1 MELNK
6 IGLIGG
12 MLLASATTLSAAPTT
27 VNDGKN
33 MNNLTK
39 IENKLN
45 DANATIDLKV
55 ALRNGRW
62 PIGHLEMVQSA
73 DITFP
78 ALRAAWYSE
87 KLIPADNDYTLS
99 AEFQP
104 AAEEGMGGVISLL
117 NNETGVGIVFQL
129 NSFDA
134 FQVGTVSFLAD
145 EEDANFTLDGLYNLD
160 GSPAEEELGSA
171 WSDLGEFDSSK
182 FTIMKMTIS
191 PPTDEDKAA
200 LEDVTAR
207 ITAVAHRTKTKQLE
221 GTTEIVLLTNLAL
234 PEGDKHRFGYFG
246 FWDSIWDDGSTI
258 GNYRYLRFEGEQY
271 NTPPT
276 IEAIADVVS
285 NEDETV
291 AEIELI
297 AEDKE
302 TSKSKLQWTVTAT
315 NADLIAPEAISVRKT
330 GLRRYLEIT
339 PKENAH
345 GETDITVTVN
355 DGIDEVS
362 TTFKLTVNAV
372 NDPPTISAVEPIEIN
387 EDQMVSFTV
396 TLTDIDTAPEELKI
410 TGNAANAA
418 LLPSD
423 NITSTGE
430 GLTRTVTLTPGA
442 NMGGKTKVTLSV
454 NDGDNTVSTETELTV
469 IPVVDIPVALPQE
482 LTTKYGKHLPLTLA
496 GTDPDSLTEF
506 EIEGRRQA
514 LMAIDALR
522 RYTPGCAQAKL
533 RNYGMTI
540 GIRDTRKLVSRYEL
554 TAHDVREQG
563 RFDDSIGIFPEFID
577 GYGILILPTT
587 GRYFQL
593 PYRTLLPR
601 GVRHLI
607 CAGRITGG
615 DRVSHAATRNMMCCT
630 VTGQGAGVAAA
641 LAVKMD
647 RDFDELPVAD
657 IQRELKRQAVR
668 IH

>member
-134 FQVGTVSFLAD
+134 FQVCTVSFLAD
-145 EEDANFTLDGLYNLD
+145 EENANFTLDGLYNLD

-182 FTIMKMTIS
+182 FTIMKMTVS

-207 ITAVAHRTKTKQLE
+207 ITAIPHRTKTKQLE
-221 GTTEIVLLTNLAL
+221 GTTEIVLLTNLEL

-246 FWDSIWDDGSTI
+246 YWDSIWDDGSTI

-276 IEAIADVVS
+276 IEAIDDVVS

-302 TSKSKLQWTVTAT
+302 TSKSKLQWTVTAI

-423 NITSTGE
+423 NITSTGKASPARSPSRP
-430 GLTRTVTLTPGA
+430 GRTWAAKPRSPSPSTTATTRSPPR
-442 NMGGKTKVTLSV
+442 LS
-454 NDGDNTVSTETELTV
+454 
-469 IPVVDIPVALPQE
+469 
-482 LTTKYGKHLPLTLA
+482 
-496 GTDPDSLTEF
+496 
-506 EIEGRRQA
+506 
-514 LMAIDALR
+514 
-522 RYTPGCAQAKL
+522 
-533 RNYGMTI
+533 
-540 GIRDTRKLVSRYEL
+540 
-554 TAHDVREQG
+554 
-563 RFDDSIGIFPEFID
+563 
-577 GYGILILPTT
+577 
-587 GRYFQL
+587 
-593 PYRTLLPR
+593 
-601 GVRHLI
+601 
-607 CAGRITGG
+607 
-615 DRVSHAATRNMMCCT
+615 
-630 VTGQGAGVAAA
+630 
-641 LAVKMD
+641 
-647 RDFDELPVAD
+647 
-657 IQRELKRQAVR
+657 
-668 IH
+668 

>member
-182 FTIMKMTIS
+182 FTIMQMTIS

-207 ITAVAHRTKTKQLE
+207 ITAVAHRTMTKQLE

-234 PEGDKHRFGYFG
+234 PEGAKHRFGYFG

-285 NEDETV
+285 NEDEAV
-291 AEIELI
+291 AEIALVGD
-297 AEDKE
+297 DKE
-302 TSKSKLQWTVTAT
+302 TIKSKLQYTGVAN
-315 NADLIAPEAISVRKT
+315 NADLVAPDGLVLRKT
-330 GLRRYLEIT
+330 GSRRYLDIT
-339 PKENAH
+339 PLENAF

-362 TTFKLTVNAV
+362 TTFKLTINAV

-387 EDQMVSFTV
+387 EDQTVSFTV

-430 GLTRTVTLTPGA
+430 GLTRTVTLSPGA

-496 GTDPDSLTEF
+496 GTDPDSLGLSFHLVEMPKNGSLIGTAPNLTYRPKAGF
-506 EIEGRRQA
+506 EGMDTFQFRVVAGEYKSEPETIVITVLGLGKGDQPILSLARSNDGGLTISWVGEGVLQSSTDLKNWESIENAAKPHAVDAADARR
-514 LMAIDALR
+514 
-522 RYTPGCAQAKL
+522 
-533 RNYGMTI
+533 
-540 GIRDTRKLVSRYEL
+540 
-554 TAHDVREQG
+554 
-563 RFDDSIGIFPEFID
+563 F
-577 GYGILILPTT
+577 
-587 GRYFQL
+587 
-593 PYRTLLPR
+593 YRMVQP
-601 GVRHLI
+601 
-607 CAGRITGG
+607 
-615 DRVSHAATRNMMCCT
+615 
-630 VTGQGAGVAAA
+630 
-641 LAVKMD
+641 
-647 RDFDELPVAD
+647 
-657 IQRELKRQAVR
+657 
-668 IH
+668 

>member
-145 EEDANFTLDGLYNLD
+145 EEDANFNLDGLYNLD

-285 NEDETV
+285 NEDSAV
-291 AEIELI
+291 AEIALVGD
-297 AEDKE
+297 DKE
-302 TSKSKLQWTVTAT
+302 TIKSKLQYTVVAT
-315 NADLIAPEAISVRKT
+315 NADLVAPDGLILRKT
-330 GLRRYLEIT
+330 GSRRYLDIT
-339 PKENAH
+339 PLENAF

-362 TTFKLTVNAV
+362 TTFKLTINAV

-387 EDQMVSFTV
+387 EDQTVSFTV

-430 GLTRTVTLTPGA
+430 GLTRTVTLSPGA

-482 LTTKYGKHLPLTLA
+482 LTTKYGKHLPLILA
-496 GTDPDSLTEF
+496 GTDPDSLGLSFHLVEMPKNGSLIGTAPNLTYRPKAGF
-506 EIEGRRQA
+506 EGMDTFQFRVVAGEHKSEPETIVITVLGLGKGDQPILSLARSNDGGLTISWVGEGVLQSSTDLKNWESIENAAKPHTVDPADARR
-514 LMAIDALR
+514 
-522 RYTPGCAQAKL
+522 
-533 RNYGMTI
+533 
-540 GIRDTRKLVSRYEL
+540 
-554 TAHDVREQG
+554 
-563 RFDDSIGIFPEFID
+563 F
-577 GYGILILPTT
+577 
-587 GRYFQL
+587 
-593 PYRTLLPR
+593 YRMVQP
-601 GVRHLI
+601 
-607 CAGRITGG
+607 
-615 DRVSHAATRNMMCCT
+615 
-630 VTGQGAGVAAA
+630 
-641 LAVKMD
+641 
-647 RDFDELPVAD
+647 
-657 IQRELKRQAVR
+657 
-668 IH
+668 

>member
-200 LEDVTAR
+200 LKDVTAR

-285 NEDETV
+285 NEDSAV
-291 AEIELI
+291 AEIALVGD
-297 AEDKE
+297 DKE
-302 TSKSKLQWTVTAT
+302 TIKSKLQYTVVAT
-315 NADLIAPEAISVRKT
+315 NADLVAPDGLILRKT
-330 GLRRYLEIT
+330 GSRRYLDIT
-339 PKENAH
+339 PLENAF

-362 TTFKLTVNAV
+362 TTFKLTINAV

-387 EDQMVSFTV
+387 EDQTVSFTV

-430 GLTRTVTLTPGA
+430 GLTRTVTLSPGA

-482 LTTKYGKHLPLTLA
+482 LTTKYGKHLPLILA
-496 GTDPDSLTEF
+496 GTDPDSLGLSFHLVEMPKNGSLIGTAPNLTYRPKAGF
-506 EIEGRRQA
+506 EGMDTFQFRVVAGEHKSEPETIVITVLGLGKGDQPILSLARSNDGGLTISWVGEGVLQSSTDLKNWESIENAAKPHTVDPADARR
-514 LMAIDALR
+514 
-522 RYTPGCAQAKL
+522 
-533 RNYGMTI
+533 
-540 GIRDTRKLVSRYEL
+540 
-554 TAHDVREQG
+554 
-563 RFDDSIGIFPEFID
+563 F
-577 GYGILILPTT
+577 
-587 GRYFQL
+587 
-593 PYRTLLPR
+593 YRMVQP
-601 GVRHLI
+601 
-607 CAGRITGG
+607 
-615 DRVSHAATRNMMCCT
+615 
-630 VTGQGAGVAAA
+630 
-641 LAVKMD
+641 
-647 RDFDELPVAD
+647 
-657 IQRELKRQAVR
+657 
-668 IH
+668 

>member
-207 ITAVAHRTKTKQLE
+207 ITAVAHSTKTKQLK

-285 NEDETV
+285 NEDEAV
-291 AEIELI
+291 AEIALVGD
-297 AEDKE
+297 DKE
-302 TSKSKLQWTVTAT
+302 TIKSKLQYTVVAT
-315 NADLIAPEAISVRKT
+315 NADLVAPDGLVLRKT
-330 GLRRYLEIT
+330 GSRRYLDIT
-339 PKENAH
+339 PLENAF

-362 TTFKLTVNAV
+362 TTFKLTINAV

-387 EDQMVSFTV
+387 EDQTVSFTV

-496 GTDPDSLTEF
+496 GTDPDSLGLSFHLVEMPKNGSLIGTAPNLTYRPKAGF
-506 EIEGRRQA
+506 EGMDTFQFRVVAGEYKSEPETIVITVLGLGKGDQPMLSLARSNDGGLTISWVGEGVLQSSTDLKNWESIENA
-514 LMAIDALR
+514 AKPHAVDPADAL
-522 RYTPGCAQAKL
+522 K
-533 RNYGMTI
+533 
-540 GIRDTRKLVSRYEL
+540 
-554 TAHDVREQG
+554 
-563 RFDDSIGIFPEFID
+563 F
-577 GYGILILPTT
+577 
-587 GRYFQL
+587 
-593 PYRTLLPR
+593 YRMVQP
-601 GVRHLI
+601 
-607 CAGRITGG
+607 
-615 DRVSHAATRNMMCCT
+615 
-630 VTGQGAGVAAA
+630 
-641 LAVKMD
+641 
-647 RDFDELPVAD
+647 
-657 IQRELKRQAVR
+657 
-668 IH
+668 

>member
-55 ALRNGRW
+55 ALRHGRW

-145 EEDANFTLDGLYNLD
+145 EEDANFTLNGLYNLD

-191 PPTDEDKAA
+191 PPTDEDKAV

-207 ITAVAHRTKTKQLE
+207 ITALAHRTKTKQLE

-285 NEDETV
+285 NEDEAV
-291 AEIELI
+291 AEIALVGD
-297 AEDKE
+297 DKE
-302 TSKSKLQWTVTAT
+302 TIKSKLQYTVVAT
-315 NADLIAPEAISVRKT
+315 NADLVAPDGLVLRKT
-330 GLRRYLEIT
+330 GSRRYLDIT
-339 PKENAH
+339 PLENAF

-362 TTFKLTVNAV
+362 TTFKLTINAV

-387 EDQMVSFTV
+387 EDQTVSFTV

-423 NITSTGE
+423 NITSTEE

-442 NMGGKTKVTLSV
+442 NMGGRTKVTLSV

-496 GTDPDSLTEF
+496 GTDPDSLGLSFHLVEMPKNGSLIGTAPNLTYRPKAGF
-506 EIEGRRQA
+506 EGMDTFQFRVVAGEHKSEPETIVITVLGLGKGDQPILSLARSNDGGLTILWVGEGVLQSSTDLKNWESIENA
-514 LMAIDALR
+514 AKPHAVDPADA
-522 RYTPGCAQAKL
+522 
-533 RNYGMTI
+533 
-540 GIRDTRKLVSRYEL
+540 RK
-554 TAHDVREQG
+554 
-563 RFDDSIGIFPEFID
+563 F
-577 GYGILILPTT
+577 
-587 GRYFQL
+587 
-593 PYRTLLPR
+593 YRMVQP
-601 GVRHLI
+601 
-607 CAGRITGG
+607 
-615 DRVSHAATRNMMCCT
+615 
-630 VTGQGAGVAAA
+630 
-641 LAVKMD
+641 
-647 RDFDELPVAD
+647 
-657 IQRELKRQAVR
+657 
-668 IH
+668 

>member
-87 KLIPADNDYTLS
+87 KLIPADNDYSLS

-134 FQVGTVSFLAD
+134 FQVCTVSFLAD
-145 EEDANFTLDGLYNLD
+145 EENANFTLDGLYNLD

-182 FTIMKMTIS
+182 FTIMKMTVS

-221 GTTEIVLLTNLAL
+221 GTTEIVLLTNLEL

-246 FWDSIWDDGSTI
+246 YWDSIWDDGSTI

-339 PKENAH
+339 PKENAF

-355 DGIDEVS
+355 DGIVEVS
-362 TTFKLTVNAV
+362 TTFKLTINAV

-387 EDQMVSFTV
+387 EDQTVSFTV

-430 GLTRTVTLTPGA
+430 GLTRTLTLTPGA

-469 IPVVDIPVALPQE
+469 VPVVDIPVALPQE

-496 GTDPDSLTEF
+496 GTDPDSLGLSFHLVEMPKNGSLIGTAPNLTYRPKAGF
-506 EIEGRRQA
+506 E
-514 LMAIDALR
+514 
-522 RYTPGCAQAKL
+522 
-533 RNYGMTI
+533 GMDTFQFRVVAGEYKSEPETI
-540 GIRDTRKLVSRYEL
+540 VITVLGLGKGD
-554 TAHDVREQG
+554 Q
-563 RFDDSIGIFPEFID
+563 P
-577 GYGILILPTT
+577 IL
-587 GRYFQL
+587 
-593 PYRTLLPR
+593 
-601 GVRHLI
+601 
-607 CAGRITGG
+607 
-615 DRVSHAATRNMMCCT
+615 S
-630 VTGQGAGVAAA
+630 
-641 LAVKMD
+641 
-647 RDFDELPVAD
+647 
-657 IQRELKRQAVR
+657 LKRGNDGSLKISWLGEGVLQSSTDLKNWEMIENAAKPHAVNAADAR
-668 IH
+668 RFYRMVQP

>member
-285 NEDETV
+285 NEDEVV
-291 AEIELI
+291 AEIALVGD
-297 AEDKE
+297 DKE
-302 TSKSKLQWTVTAT
+302 TIKSKLQYTVVAT
-315 NADLIAPEAISVRKT
+315 NADLVAPDGLVLRKT
-330 GLRRYLEIT
+330 GSRRYLDIT
-339 PKENAH
+339 PLENAF

-362 TTFKLTVNAV
+362 TTFKLTINAV

-430 GLTRTVTLTPGA
+430 GLTRTVTLSPGA

-496 GTDPDSLTEF
+496 GTDPDSLGLSFHLVEMPKNGSLIGTAPNLTYRPKAGF
-506 EIEGRRQA
+506 EGMDIFQFRVVAGEHKSEPETIVITVLGLGKGDQPILSLARSNDGGLTISWVGEGVLQSSTDLKNWESIENAAKPHTVDPADARR
-514 LMAIDALR
+514 
-522 RYTPGCAQAKL
+522 
-533 RNYGMTI
+533 
-540 GIRDTRKLVSRYEL
+540 
-554 TAHDVREQG
+554 
-563 RFDDSIGIFPEFID
+563 F
-577 GYGILILPTT
+577 
-587 GRYFQL
+587 
-593 PYRTLLPR
+593 YRMVQP
-601 GVRHLI
+601 
-607 CAGRITGG
+607 
-615 DRVSHAATRNMMCCT
+615 
-630 VTGQGAGVAAA
+630 
-641 LAVKMD
+641 
-647 RDFDELPVAD
+647 
-657 IQRELKRQAVR
+657 
-668 IH
+668 

>member
-39 IENKLN
+39 IENKVN

-73 DITFP
+73 DIPFP

-104 AAEEGMGGVISLL
+104 AAVEGMGGVISLL

-134 FQVGTVSFLAD
+134 FQVCTVSFLAD
-145 EEDANFTLDGLYNLD
+145 EENANFTLDGLYNLD

-182 FTIMKMTIS
+182 FTIMKMTVS

-221 GTTEIVLLTNLAL
+221 GTTEIVLLTNLEL

-246 FWDSIWDDGSTI
+246 YWDSIWDDGSTI

-430 GLTRTVTLTPGA
+430 GLTRTVTLSPGA

-469 IPVVDIPVALPQE
+469 IPVVDIPVALPQK

-496 GTDPDSLTEF
+496 GTDPDSLGLSFHLVEMPKNGSLIGTAPNLTYRPKAGF
-506 EIEGRRQA
+506 EGMDTFQFRVVAGEYKSEPETIVITVLGLGKGDQPILSLARSNDGGLTISWVGEGVLQSSNDLKNWESIENAAKPHTVDPADARR
-514 LMAIDALR
+514 
-522 RYTPGCAQAKL
+522 
-533 RNYGMTI
+533 
-540 GIRDTRKLVSRYEL
+540 
-554 TAHDVREQG
+554 
-563 RFDDSIGIFPEFID
+563 F
-577 GYGILILPTT
+577 
-587 GRYFQL
+587 
-593 PYRTLLPR
+593 YRMVQP
-601 GVRHLI
+601 
-607 CAGRITGG
+607 
-615 DRVSHAATRNMMCCT
+615 
-630 VTGQGAGVAAA
+630 
-641 LAVKMD
+641 
-647 RDFDELPVAD
+647 
-657 IQRELKRQAVR
+657 
-668 IH
+668 

>member
-234 PEGDKHRFGYFG
+234 PEGAKHRFGYFG

-285 NEDETV
+285 NEDEAV
-291 AEIELI
+291 ADI
-297 AEDKE
+297 ALVGDDKE
-302 TSKSKLQWTVTAT
+302 TIKSKLQYTVVAT
-315 NADLIAPEAISVRKT
+315 NADLVAPDGLVLRKT
-330 GLRRYLEIT
+330 GSRRYLDIT
-339 PKENAH
+339 PLENAF

-362 TTFKLTVNAV
+362 TTFKLTINAV

-430 GLTRTVTLTPGA
+430 GLTRTVTLSPGA

-496 GTDPDSLTEF
+496 GTDPDSLGLSFHLVEMPKNGSLIGTAPNLTYRPKAGF
-506 EIEGRRQA
+506 EGMDTFQFRVVAGEYKSEPETIVITVLGLGKGDQPILSLARSNDGGLTISWVGEGVLQSSTDLKNWESIENEAKPHTVDPADARR
-514 LMAIDALR
+514 
-522 RYTPGCAQAKL
+522 
-533 RNYGMTI
+533 
-540 GIRDTRKLVSRYEL
+540 
-554 TAHDVREQG
+554 
-563 RFDDSIGIFPEFID
+563 F
-577 GYGILILPTT
+577 
-587 GRYFQL
+587 
-593 PYRTLLPR
+593 YRMVQP
-601 GVRHLI
+601 
-607 CAGRITGG
+607 
-615 DRVSHAATRNMMCCT
+615 
-630 VTGQGAGVAAA
+630 
-641 LAVKMD
+641 
-647 RDFDELPVAD
+647 
-657 IQRELKRQAVR
+657 
-668 IH
+668 

>member
-12 MLLASATTLSAAPTT
+12 MMLASATTLSAAPIT

-45 DANATIDLKV
+45 DANATIDLKA
-55 ALRNGRW
+55 ALRNGLW

-104 AAEEGMGGVISLL
+104 TAEEGMGGVISLL

-145 EEDANFTLDGLYNLD
+145 EEDANFTLDGLFNLD

-207 ITAVAHRTKTKQLE
+207 ITAAAHSTKTKQLE

-234 PEGDKHRFGYFG
+234 PEGDEHRFGYFG

-285 NEDETV
+285 NEDEAV
-291 AEIELI
+291 AEIALYGD
-297 AEDKE
+297 DKE
-302 TSKSKLQWTVTAT
+302 TIKSMLRYSVVAT
-315 NADLIAPEAISVRKT
+315 NADLVAPDGLVLRKT
-330 GLRRYLEIT
+330 ISRRYLEIT
-339 PKENAH
+339 PLENAF

-355 DGIDEVS
+355 DGIEEVS
-362 TTFKLTVNAV
+362 TTFNLTVNAV

-387 EDQMVSFTV
+387 EDQTVSFTV

-430 GLTRTVTLTPGA
+430 DLRRTVTLTPGA

-496 GTDPDSLTEF
+496 GTDPDSLGLSFHLVEMPKNGSLIGTAPNLTYRPKAGF
-506 EIEGRRQA
+506 EGMDTFQFRVVAGEHRSEPETIVITVLGLGKGDQPILSLKLGNDGSLTISWVGEGVLQSSPDLKNWESIENA
-514 LMAIDALR
+514 AKPHAVDAADAR
-522 RYTPGCAQAKL
+522 
-533 RNYGMTI
+533 
-540 GIRDTRKLVSRYEL
+540 S
-554 TAHDVREQG
+554 
-563 RFDDSIGIFPEFID
+563 F
-577 GYGILILPTT
+577 
-587 GRYFQL
+587 
-593 PYRTLLPR
+593 YRMVQP
-601 GVRHLI
+601 
-607 CAGRITGG
+607 
-615 DRVSHAATRNMMCCT
+615 
-630 VTGQGAGVAAA
+630 
-641 LAVKMD
+641 
-647 RDFDELPVAD
+647 
-657 IQRELKRQAVR
+657 
-668 IH
+668 

>member
-207 ITAVAHRTKTKQLE
+207 ITAVPHTEPRPSNWKAPPRSCFSPTLNCRKVTSTGSATSATGTASGTMAARSATTATCASRANSTTPLQPSRPSLTWFPTKTK
-221 GTTEIVLLTNLAL
+221 
-234 PEGDKHRFGYFG
+234 PWR
-246 FWDSIWDDGSTI
+246 
-258 GNYRYLRFEGEQY
+258 R
-271 NTPPT
+271 
-276 IEAIADVVS
+276 S
-285 NEDETV
+285 N
-291 AEIELI
+291 
-297 AEDKE
+297 
-302 TSKSKLQWTVTAT
+302 
-315 NADLIAPEAISVRKT
+315 
-330 GLRRYLEIT
+330 
-339 PKENAH
+339 
-345 GETDITVTVN
+345 
-355 DGIDEVS
+355 
-362 TTFKLTVNAV
+362 
-372 NDPPTISAVEPIEIN
+372 
-387 EDQMVSFTV
+387 
-396 TLTDIDTAPEELKI
+396 
-410 TGNAANAA
+410 
-418 LLPSD
+418 
-423 NITSTGE
+423 
-430 GLTRTVTLTPGA
+430 
-442 NMGGKTKVTLSV
+442 
-454 NDGDNTVSTETELTV
+454 
-469 IPVVDIPVALPQE
+469 
-482 LTTKYGKHLPLTLA
+482 
-496 GTDPDSLTEF
+496 
-506 EIEGRRQA
+506 
-514 LMAIDALR
+514 
-522 RYTPGCAQAKL
+522 
-533 RNYGMTI
+533 
-540 GIRDTRKLVSRYEL
+540 
-554 TAHDVREQG
+554 
-563 RFDDSIGIFPEFID
+563 
-577 GYGILILPTT
+577 
-587 GRYFQL
+587 
-593 PYRTLLPR
+593 
-601 GVRHLI
+601 
-607 CAGRITGG
+607 
-615 DRVSHAATRNMMCCT
+615 
-630 VTGQGAGVAAA
+630 
-641 LAVKMD
+641 
-647 RDFDELPVAD
+647 
-657 IQRELKRQAVR
+657 
-668 IH
+668 

>member
-12 MLLASATTLSAAPTT
+12 ILLACITTLSAAPTT

-134 FQVGTVSFLAD
+134 FQVCTVSFLAD

-182 FTIMKMTIS
+182 FTIMKMTVS

-207 ITAVAHRTKTKQLE
+207 ITAVPHRTKTKQLE
-221 GTTEIVLLTNLAL
+221 GTTEIVLLTNLEL

-246 FWDSIWDDGSTI
+246 YWDSIWDDGSTI

-345 GETDITVTVN
+345 GETTITVTVN
-355 DGIDEVS
+355 DGIEEVS

-423 NITSTGE
+423 NITSTGT
-430 GLTRTVTLTPGA
+430 GLTRTVTLSPGA
-442 NMGGKTKVTLSV
+442 NMGGKTKVTLFV
-454 NDGDNTVSTETELTV
+454 NDGDNTVFTETELTV

-496 GTDPDSLTEF
+496 GTDPDSLGLSFHLVEMPKNGSLIGTAPNLTYRPKAGF
-506 EIEGRRQA
+506 EGMDTFQFRVVAGEYKSEPETIVITVQGLGKGDQPILSLARSNNGGLTISWVGEGVLQSSNDLKNWESIENAAKPHTVDPADARR
-514 LMAIDALR
+514 
-522 RYTPGCAQAKL
+522 
-533 RNYGMTI
+533 
-540 GIRDTRKLVSRYEL
+540 
-554 TAHDVREQG
+554 
-563 RFDDSIGIFPEFID
+563 F
-577 GYGILILPTT
+577 
-587 GRYFQL
+587 
-593 PYRTLLPR
+593 YRMVQP
-601 GVRHLI
+601 
-607 CAGRITGG
+607 
-615 DRVSHAATRNMMCCT
+615 
-630 VTGQGAGVAAA
+630 
-641 LAVKMD
+641 
-647 RDFDELPVAD
+647 
-657 IQRELKRQAVR
+657 
-668 IH
+668 

>member
-134 FQVGTVSFLAD
+134 FQVCTVSFLAD
-145 EEDANFTLDGLYNLD
+145 EEDDNFTLDGLYNLD

-182 FTIMKMTIS
+182 FTIMKMTVS

-207 ITAVAHRTKTKQLE
+207 ITAVPHRTKTKQLE
-221 GTTEIVLLTNLAL
+221 GTTEIVLLTNLEL

-246 FWDSIWDDGSTI
+246 YWDSIWDDGSTI

-302 TSKSKLQWTVTAT
+302 TSKSKLQWTVTAI

-430 GLTRTVTLTPGA
+430 SLTRTVTLSPGA
-442 NMGGKTKVTLSV
+442 NMGGKTKVTLFV
-454 NDGDNTVSTETELTV
+454 NDGDNTVFTETELTV

-496 GTDPDSLTEF
+496 GTDPDSLGLSFHLVEMPKNGSLIGTAPNLTYRPKAGF
-506 EIEGRRQA
+506 EGMDTFQFRVVAGEYKSEPETIVITVLGLGKGDQPILSLARSNDGGLTISWVGEGVLQSSNDLKNWESIENAAKPHTVDPADARR
-514 LMAIDALR
+514 
-522 RYTPGCAQAKL
+522 
-533 RNYGMTI
+533 
-540 GIRDTRKLVSRYEL
+540 
-554 TAHDVREQG
+554 
-563 RFDDSIGIFPEFID
+563 F
-577 GYGILILPTT
+577 
-587 GRYFQL
+587 
-593 PYRTLLPR
+593 YRMVQP
-601 GVRHLI
+601 
-607 CAGRITGG
+607 
-615 DRVSHAATRNMMCCT
+615 
-630 VTGQGAGVAAA
+630 
-641 LAVKMD
+641 
-647 RDFDELPVAD
+647 
-657 IQRELKRQAVR
+657 
-668 IH
+668 

>member
-27 VNDGKN
+27 VNEGKN

-55 ALRNGRW
+55 ALRHGRW

-285 NEDETV
+285 NEDEAV
-291 AEIELI
+291 AEIALVGD
-297 AEDKE
+297 DKE
-302 TSKSKLQWTVTAT
+302 TIKSKLQYTVVAT
-315 NADLIAPEAISVRKT
+315 NADLVAPDGLVLRKT
-330 GLRRYLEIT
+330 GSRRYLDIT
-339 PKENAH
+339 PLENAF

-362 TTFKLTVNAV
+362 TTFKLTINAV

-387 EDQMVSFTV
+387 EDQTVSFTV

-418 LLPSD
+418 LLSSD

-496 GTDPDSLTEF
+496 GTDPDSLGLSFHLVEMPQNGSLIGTAPNLTYRPKAGF
-506 EIEGRRQA
+506 EGMDTFQFRVVAGEHKSEPETIVITVLGLGKGDQPILSLARSNDGGLTISWVGEGVLQSSTDLKNWESIENAAKPHAVDPADARR
-514 LMAIDALR
+514 
-522 RYTPGCAQAKL
+522 
-533 RNYGMTI
+533 
-540 GIRDTRKLVSRYEL
+540 
-554 TAHDVREQG
+554 
-563 RFDDSIGIFPEFID
+563 F
-577 GYGILILPTT
+577 
-587 GRYFQL
+587 
-593 PYRTLLPR
+593 YRMVQP
-601 GVRHLI
+601 
-607 CAGRITGG
+607 
-615 DRVSHAATRNMMCCT
+615 
-630 VTGQGAGVAAA
+630 
-641 LAVKMD
+641 
-647 RDFDELPVAD
+647 
-657 IQRELKRQAVR
+657 
-668 IH
+668 

>member
-55 ALRNGRW
+55 ALRHGRW

-285 NEDETV
+285 NEDEAV
-291 AEIELI
+291 AEIALVGD
-297 AEDKE
+297 DKE
-302 TSKSKLQWTVTAT
+302 TIKSKLQYTVVAT
-315 NADLIAPEAISVRKT
+315 NADLVAPDGLVLRKT
-330 GLRRYLEIT
+330 GSRRYLDIT
-339 PKENAH
+339 PLENAF

-362 TTFKLTVNAV
+362 TTFKLTINAV

-387 EDQMVSFTV
+387 EDQTVSFTV

-454 NDGDNTVSTETELTV
+454 NDGDNTVSSETELTV

-496 GTDPDSLTEF
+496 GTDPDSLGLSFHLVEMPKNGSLIGTAPNLTYRPKAGF
-506 EIEGRRQA
+506 EGMDTFQFRVVAGEHKSEPETIVITVLGLGKGDQPILSLARSNDGGLTILWMGEGVLQSSTDLKNWESIENA
-514 LMAIDALR
+514 AKPHAVDPADA
-522 RYTPGCAQAKL
+522 
-533 RNYGMTI
+533 
-540 GIRDTRKLVSRYEL
+540 RK
-554 TAHDVREQG
+554 
-563 RFDDSIGIFPEFID
+563 F
-577 GYGILILPTT
+577 
-587 GRYFQL
+587 
-593 PYRTLLPR
+593 YRMVQP
-601 GVRHLI
+601 
-607 CAGRITGG
+607 
-615 DRVSHAATRNMMCCT
+615 
-630 VTGQGAGVAAA
+630 
-641 LAVKMD
+641 
-647 RDFDELPVAD
+647 
-657 IQRELKRQAVR
+657 
-668 IH
+668 

>member
-285 NEDETV
+285 NEDEAV
-291 AEIELI
+291 AEIALVGD
-297 AEDKE
+297 DKE
-302 TSKSKLQWTVTAT
+302 TIKSKLQYTVVAT
-315 NADLIAPEAISVRKT
+315 NADLVAPDGLVLRKT
-330 GLRRYLEIT
+330 GSRRYLDIT
-339 PKENAH
+339 PLENAF

-362 TTFKLTVNAV
+362 TTFKLTINAV

-496 GTDPDSLTEF
+496 GTDPDSLGLSFHLVEMPKNGSLIGTAPNLTYRPKAGF
-506 EIEGRRQA
+506 E
-514 LMAIDALR
+514 
-522 RYTPGCAQAKL
+522 
-533 RNYGMTI
+533 GMDTFQFRVVAGEHKSEPETI
-540 GIRDTRKLVSRYEL
+540 VITVLGLGKGD
-554 TAHDVREQG
+554 Q
-563 RFDDSIGIFPEFID
+563 P
-577 GYGILILPTT
+577 IL
-587 GRYFQL
+587 
-593 PYRTLLPR
+593 
-601 GVRHLI
+601 
-607 CAGRITGG
+607 
-615 DRVSHAATRNMMCCT
+615 S
-630 VTGQGAGVAAA
+630 
-641 LAVKMD
+641 
-647 RDFDELPVAD
+647 
-657 IQRELKRQAVR
+657 LKRGNDGSLKISWVGEGVLQSSTDLKNWEMIENATKPHAVNAADAR
-668 IH
+668 RFYRMVQP

>member
-234 PEGDKHRFGYFG
+234 PEGAKHRFGYFG

-285 NEDETV
+285 NEDEAV
-291 AEIELI
+291 ADI
-297 AEDKE
+297 ALVGDDKE
-302 TSKSKLQWTVTAT
+302 TIKSKLQYTVVAT
-315 NADLIAPEAISVRKT
+315 NADLVSPDGLVLRKT
-330 GLRRYLEIT
+330 GSRRYLDIT
-339 PKENAH
+339 PLENAF

-387 EDQMVSFTV
+387 EDQTVSFTV

-430 GLTRTVTLTPGA
+430 GLSRMVSLTPGA

-496 GTDPDSLTEF
+496 GTDPDSLGLSFHLVEMPKNGSLIGTAPNLTYRPKAGF
-506 EIEGRRQA
+506 EGMDTFQFRVVAGEYKSEPETIVITVLGLGKGDQPILSLARSNDGGLTISWVGEGVLQSSTDLKNWESIENAAKPHTVDPADARR
-514 LMAIDALR
+514 
-522 RYTPGCAQAKL
+522 
-533 RNYGMTI
+533 
-540 GIRDTRKLVSRYEL
+540 
-554 TAHDVREQG
+554 
-563 RFDDSIGIFPEFID
+563 F
-577 GYGILILPTT
+577 
-587 GRYFQL
+587 
-593 PYRTLLPR
+593 YRMVQP
-601 GVRHLI
+601 
-607 CAGRITGG
+607 
-615 DRVSHAATRNMMCCT
+615 
-630 VTGQGAGVAAA
+630 
-641 LAVKMD
+641 
-647 RDFDELPVAD
+647 
-657 IQRELKRQAVR
+657 
-668 IH
+668 

>member
-55 ALRNGRW
+55 ALRHGRW

-276 IEAIADVVS
+276 IEAIANVVS
-285 NEDETV
+285 NEDEAV
-291 AEIELI
+291 AEIALVGD
-297 AEDKE
+297 DKE
-302 TSKSKLQWTVTAT
+302 TIKSKLQYTVVAT
-315 NADLIAPEAISVRKT
+315 NADLVAPDGLVLRKT
-330 GLRRYLEIT
+330 GSRRYLDIT
-339 PKENAH
+339 PLENAF

-362 TTFKLTVNAV
+362 TTFKLTINAV

-387 EDQMVSFTV
+387 EDQTVSFTV

-442 NMGGKTKVTLSV
+442 NMGGRTKVTLSV

-496 GTDPDSLTEF
+496 GTDPDSLGLSFHLVEMPKNGSLIGTAPNLTYRPKAGF
-506 EIEGRRQA
+506 EGMDTFQFRVVAGEHKSEPETIVITVLGLGKGDQPILSLARSNDGGLTILWVGEGVLQSSTDLKNWESIENA
-514 LMAIDALR
+514 AKPHAVDPADA
-522 RYTPGCAQAKL
+522 
-533 RNYGMTI
+533 
-540 GIRDTRKLVSRYEL
+540 RK
-554 TAHDVREQG
+554 
-563 RFDDSIGIFPEFID
+563 F
-577 GYGILILPTT
+577 
-587 GRYFQL
+587 
-593 PYRTLLPR
+593 YRMVQP
-601 GVRHLI
+601 
-607 CAGRITGG
+607 
-615 DRVSHAATRNMMCCT
+615 
-630 VTGQGAGVAAA
+630 
-641 LAVKMD
+641 
-647 RDFDELPVAD
+647 
-657 IQRELKRQAVR
+657 
-668 IH
+668 